1 MQATVCS
8 ASICLWL
15 HAGFEASPSS
25 AAPAIQPLHSC
36 SEFHA
41 SLPRSLWVPWS
52 TWRALPAGTG
62 RSLTA
67 SCMAC
72 AGHCSS
78 WRQRERFACSPGKA
92 EILLPLL
99 PPRSSTAP
107 YLSLQQGAALPEFN
121 QQFARAVAAGRPGKV
136 EHEKRKVYIQDVLSE
151 ASSFLQPGN
160 LAIFFKE
167 VIFQRWIISL
177 VYIWI

>member
-107 YLSLQQGAALPEFN
+107 YLSLQQGATLPEFN

-136 EHEKRKVYIQDVLSE
+136 EHEKRKGGGACKPRLGAAEQRSKSRRHRSGHWCDLESWDK
-151 ASSFLQPGN
+151 LQG
-160 LAIFFKE
+160 
-167 VIFQRWIISL
+167 
-177 VYIWI
+177 